1 MPSSNLSCQQ
11 SWSDSNSPVSN
22 NSSNSFPLDLD
33 IPVEKS
39 TSVHSTWCVPL
50 VVSNG
55 SVAEEGFPP
64 NCYLLPIGPNVFSAI
79 YVKPPTQTLRR
90 RAKGYQLNA
99 AHYTKNNRPMRRRRN
114 FDHNVKQ
121 RILEL
126 YYRYVEERKDL
137 SVRSIASQIFIRL
150 SNEM

>member
-1 MPSSNLSCQQ
+1 MSSSNLSCQQ

-39 TSVHSTWCVPL
+39 TSAHSTWCVPL

-55 SVAEEGFPP
+55 SVAEEGFPQ

-79 YVKPPTQTLRR
+79 YVEPPSHVLSRETKEQQLDSASYSKNTKPTRR
-90 RAKGYQLNA
+90 RK
-99 AHYTKNNRPMRRRRN
+99 N
-114 FDHNVKQ
+114 FDHSIKR

-126 YYRYVEERKDL
+126 YYRYIREQKHM